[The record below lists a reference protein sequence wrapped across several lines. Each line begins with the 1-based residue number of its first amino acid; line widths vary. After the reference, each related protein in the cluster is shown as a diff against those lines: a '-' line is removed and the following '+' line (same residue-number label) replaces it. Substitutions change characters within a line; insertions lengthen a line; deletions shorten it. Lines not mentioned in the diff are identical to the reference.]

1 MSWLLLSWTDKHDL
15 PIMLML
21 SSKHWDYFTIFVIVG
36 HFSESCC
43 FRPSSQ
49 LWSVVIGKTTATTD
63 IGTEGESGKYWQ
75 DNILKNKSHYFSF
88 KLK

>member
-1 MSWLLLSWTDKHDL
+1 MSWLLLCWTDSHDL

-21 SSKHWDYFTIFVIVG
+21 SSQQLNDFTILVIAG

-43 FRPSSQ
+43 FRPSSR

-63 IGTEGESGKYWQ
+63 IGTGGNQAKYWQ
-75 DNILKNKSHYFSF
+75 DNILKNKSHYF
-88 KLK
+88 